1 MEHRLLS
8 DIGRAFDPNPNFSR
22 KSTGAII
29 ALITNSFTSDQ
40 TLTSVLETLILHL
53 QNPNSN
59 HQKILS
65 LLSALSRHHPR
76 LCHLISAAAHSFIVL
91 PSTPTSSIPHALL
104 LIDPAH
110 STLPNPFHDE
120 SLFLSLCFWQC
131 VRIRGWILRNVT
143 KFCVSPSVLLMDLLG
158 FTKDPY
164 PNIRGLALDGLAM
177 LTDGILVEDRSLVD
191 GCYFRAVELLFDA
204 ENSVRHS
211 AISAVSKW
219 GQFLVTLS
227 SDETKSERSDALFVQ
242 GCKRVETGRVVR
254 YLTRLKYCSKLI
266 LGSNSSLKPWIEI
279 IFGRVLPEII
289 SSFEWN
295 TRVEIMFSSRVSSG
309 FRVTRSI
316 CCASYNAFL
325 TRLCLELLSS
335 DWSFN
340 SLCLMVRDTEM
351 EIRVAAFN
359 ALGTIQTVSED
370 ILLQTLSKKALL
382 ATKEKF
388 YPGQYT
394 AKLFKIPATTAAFAF
409 VHGLEDEF
417 YQVRTSACHALQM
430 LMVLSAKFARGAVHL
445 LMDMLNDDSL
455 FVRLQALETLHHMA
469 MHDHLKVEESHVH
482 MLFGA
487 LVDNNALIRSTVRK
501 TLQFTKLHKLAMVKS
516 CIDGLVKNLE
526 LYPQDE
532 SDIFHVLYKIGQIHG
547 KFVTRIIHEVS
558 QELEPSVEGKLVFDK
573 VRAAALLLL
582 AISTPVSIERQ
593 ICSIPPQLYSYA
605 VTLLGRLSR
614 GLFRVMDQ
622 NTLLAYLSHCSRFT
636 ISSTSES
643 FEGEVLDF
651 SSEDSYLNLSK
662 MSDETSSL
670 FPGSLELKDVTPSS
684 PHDYLLN
691 ANVKASNYM
700 EIVFRKVVDLW
711 PLIHIGC
718 TAEVV
723 RILRNLKEELKN
735 FSRESRQPAGVL
747 VFAMKYLR
755 VIKLLGEAWA
765 CCFSQRNLQF
775 KGMGFLETL
784 LGTME
789 RRLKEM
795 LYRFPG
801 LSREGKL
808 HILELLLVSYVLRL
822 SCRGPYFFE
831 ICMKKVNFV
840 LRRVENLRAEG
851 SIELSKFITDLQNKT
866 CEISNSED
874 GLIDTLDLFQKSL
887 HLFSLKRI
895 LLSEELEYIEA
906 EVDVR
911 DNDWENP
918 FPFVSGLP
926 VGLPLDITLSHVSSE
941 TRLWV
946 AISLGEKSTQFVFL
960 DLHEFGGYDALRKF
974 TFVATFYRTP
984 KVKHLLLKV
993 SVAMECLSEDQNFE
1007 QSNGRKHEL
1016 IYLSKGKEVHLSMAC

>member
-22 KSTGAII
+22 KSAGAII
-29 ALITNSFTSDQ
+29 ALITNSFTSEQ

-91 PSTPTSSIPHALL
+91 PSTPTPSIPHALL

-143 KFCVSPSVLLMDLLG
+143 KFCMSPSVLLMVLLG

-219 GQFLVTLS
+219 GQLLVTLS
-227 SDETKSERSDALFVQ
+227 SDETKRERSDALFVQ
-242 GCKRVETGRVVR
+242 
-254 YLTRLKYCSKLI
+254 
-266 LGSNSSLKPWIEI
+266 
-279 IFGRVLPEII
+279 
-289 SSFEWN
+289 
-295 TRVEIMFSSRVSSG
+295 
-309 FRVTRSI
+309 
-316 CCASYNAFL
+316 
-325 TRLCLELLSS
+325 
-335 DWSFN
+335 
-340 SLCLMVRDTEM
+340 LCLMVRDTEM

-382 ATKEKF
+382 AIKEKF

-430 LMVLSAKFARGAVHL
+430 LMVLSAKFA
-445 LMDMLNDDSL
+445 
-455 FVRLQALETLHHMA
+455 Q
-469 MHDHLKVEESHVH
+469 SHVH

-532 SDIFHVLYKIGQIHG
+532 ADIFHVLYKIGQIHG

-651 SSEDSYLNLSK
+651 SLEDGYLNLSK

-735 FSRESRQPAGVL
+735 FSRESRQPASVL

-851 SIELSKFITDLQNKT
+851 SIELTDFITDLQNKT
-866 CEISNSED
+866 CEISDSED

-911 DNDWENP
+911 DNDCENP

-960 DLHEFGGYDALRKF
+960 DLQEFGGYDALRKF

-993 SVAMECLSEDQNFE
+993 SVAMECLSEDQHFE

-1016 IYLSKGKEVHLSMAC
+1016 IYLCKGKEVHLSMAC

>member
-1 MEHRLLS
+1 MEHRLLY
-8 DIGRAFDPNPNFSR
+8 DIGRAFDQNPNFSR
-22 KSTGAII
+22 KSAGAII
-29 ALITNSFTSDQ
+29 SLITNSFTSDQ

-76 LCHLISAAAHSFIVL
+76 LRHLIAAAAHSFILL
-91 PSTPTSSIPHALL
+91 PSTPTPSIPHALL

-110 STLPNPFHDE
+110 STPPGPFHDE

-131 VRIRGWILRNVT
+131 VRTRGWTLRNVT
-143 KFCVSPSVLLMDLLG
+143 KFCVTPSVLLMVLLG

-177 LTDGILVEDRSLVD
+177 LTDGVLVEDRSLVD

-219 GQFLVTLS
+219 GQLLVTLMS
-227 SDETKSERSDALFVQ
+227 SDETKRERSDALFVQ
-242 GCKRVETGRVVR
+242 
-254 YLTRLKYCSKLI
+254 
-266 LGSNSSLKPWIEI
+266 
-279 IFGRVLPEII
+279 
-289 SSFEWN
+289 
-295 TRVEIMFSSRVSSG
+295 
-309 FRVTRSI
+309 
-316 CCASYNAFL
+316 
-325 TRLCLELLSS
+325 
-335 DWSFN
+335 
-340 SLCLMVRDTEM
+340 LCLMVRDTKM

-359 ALGTIQTVSED
+359 ALGSIQTVSED
-370 ILLQTLSKKALL
+370 ILLQTLSKKVLL
-382 ATKEKF
+382 ATKEKI

-394 AKLFKIPATTAAFAF
+394 AKLFKIPANTAAFAF

-445 LMDMLNDDSL
+445 LMDMLNDDSV
-455 FVRLQALETLHHMA
+455 FVRLQALKTLHHMA

-501 TLQFTKLHKLAMVKS
+501 TLQLTKLHKLAMVRS

-532 SDIFHVLYKIGQIHG
+532 ADIFHVFYKIGQIHG

-558 QELEPSVEGKLVFDK
+558 EELEPSVEGKLVFDK
-573 VRAAALLLL
+573 VRAAALLIL

-614 GLFRVMDQ
+614 GLVGVMDQ

-662 MSDETSSL
+662 MCDETSSL
-670 FPGSLELKDVTPSS
+670 FPGSPELKKVTSSS

-691 ANVKASNYM
+691 ANVKSSNYM

-735 FSRESRQPAGVL
+735 FYRESHQPAGVL

-755 VIKLLGEAWA
+755 VIKFLGEAWT
-765 CCFSQRNLQF
+765 CCFSQSNLQF

-808 HILELLLVSYVLRL
+808 HILELLLVNYVMRL
-822 SCRGPYFFE
+822 SYRGPYFFE

-840 LRRVENLRAEG
+840 LCRVENLSAEG
-851 SIELSKFITDLQNKT
+851 SIEFSDFITDLQNIT
-866 CEISNSED
+866 CEISNSKD
-874 GLIDTLDLFQKSL
+874 GLIDKLDLFQKSL
-887 HLFSLKRI
+887 HLFSLKHI
-895 LLSEELEYIEA
+895 LLSEELEYLEA

-926 VGLPLDITLSHVSSE
+926 VGLPLDITLSHISSE

-960 DLHEFGGYDALRKF
+960 DLHEFGGCDALRKF

-993 SVAMECLSEDQNFE
+993 SVAMESLSEDHNFE
-1007 QSNGRKHEL
+1007 HSNWRKHEL
-1016 IYLSKGKEVHLSMAC
+1016 IYLCKGKEVHLSMAC